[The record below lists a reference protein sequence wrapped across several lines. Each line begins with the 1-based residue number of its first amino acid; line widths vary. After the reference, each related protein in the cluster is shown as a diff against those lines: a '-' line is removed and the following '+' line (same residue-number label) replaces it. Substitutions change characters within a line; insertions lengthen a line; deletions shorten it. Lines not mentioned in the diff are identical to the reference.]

1 MCVRSSALFVYLFLV
16 SNALTN
22 VQSSRRSNCKASLH
36 SEMSR
41 PQHTQNHFINRDNKT
56 VCYLFYLSTT
66 FSRCIVCGCAT
77 LQTLYF
83 PHTHKHSG
91 KFFDSMSLCVKSYCL
106 LHTFDW
112 HDCDPSCHLLVD
124 FSINFHIVIHS
135 RGTCIE
141 WLIRK
146 WWEVLEFSFIKN
158 WKLHQACKM
167 AVRQRANANLF
178 YMEWKLLSFYSR

>member
-1 MCVRSSALFVYLFLV
+1 MHWQMSKAAGVVIVKLHYIQKCLGLNTHKIISSTETTKRFVIYFTCRLHFPDALCAAVPLF
-16 SNALTN
+16 
-22 VQSSRRSNCKASLH
+22 KH
-36 SEMSR
+36 YI
-41 PQHTQNHFINRDNKT
+41 F
-56 VCYLFYLSTT
+56 
-66 FSRCIVCGCAT
+66 
-77 LQTLYF
+77 
-83 PHTHKHSG
+83 HTHKHSG
-91 KFFDSMSLCVKSYCL
+91 KFFDSMLLCVKSYCL